1 MKRRANGSPFLYIK
15 GKYGHNIPK
24 NRKENIMDIRG
35 TRTEANLMSAFAGE
49 TQARSKYDYFAKV
62 AQNEGFEQIA
72 AIFRETANNEKAHAY
87 MWFELLGGLTNT
99 TGNLQNAASG
109 EHFEWTDMYKKF
121 AEEADAEGFK
131 DIAAKFRMVAD
142 IEEQHEKRFLQLLS
156 NTELQRV
163 FEKTGEAM
171 WQCRNCGHLVM
182 GKKAPEK
189 CPVCGYPKAFFE
201 VRAENY

>member
-1 MKRRANGSPFLYIK
+1 
-15 GKYGHNIPK
+15 
-24 NRKENIMDIRG
+24 MDIKG

-49 TQARSKYDYFAKV
+49 TQARSKYDYFAKA

-72 AIFRETANNEKAHAY
+72 AIFRETADNEKAHAY
-87 MWFELLGGLTNT
+87 MWFELLGGITNT
-99 TGNLQNAASG
+99 TGNLRNAASG

-121 AEEADAEGFK
+121 AEEAEEEGFK
-131 DIAAKFRMVAD
+131 EIAAKFRMVAD

-171 WQCRNCGHLVM
+171 WQCRNCGHLVI